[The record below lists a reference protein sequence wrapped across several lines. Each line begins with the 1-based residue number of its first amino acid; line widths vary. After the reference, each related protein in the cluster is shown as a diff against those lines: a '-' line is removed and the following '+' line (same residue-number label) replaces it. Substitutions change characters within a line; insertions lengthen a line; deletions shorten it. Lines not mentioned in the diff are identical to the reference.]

1 MTSRPRQVRAESWEQ
16 HSRPSLDARHRG
28 KLTEMLSAR
37 TGLDIVAC
45 EDATIDEWEGAGASC
60 TMRDGD
66 NMVGSEP
73 PALPGG
79 EVHRRAYRRMHD
91 LYLGNVSEQYGNW
104 PAPDLIVSD
113 GAYGVRGFRGDTT
126 DVSGLAEWYK
136 PHVLAWA
143 KAAKPSTSLWFWNTE
158 VGWATVHPLL
168 LATGWEYVQLAVWNK
183 GLAHIAG
190 NVNGKTIRQ
199 LPVVTEVSALY
210 RRKVYLCTG
219 DGQTLD
225 VKAWLRAEWQRSG
238 LPLNRAN
245 EACGVKNAAT
255 RKYLTQDWLWYWTPG
270 EAVEKMARYCHEYGK
285 AAGHPYFS
293 LDGQTPVTADAWDA
307 LRSVWNHRNGVTNVW
322 DRHPLADG
330 ERLKGT
336 MERSAPRTYKPT
348 KQSAAHLNQKPLDLM
363 LTQVYAAS
371 NEGDVIWEPF
381 GGLASASV
389 ASVLLGRKAYV
400 AELDDSFAS
409 LAAERLDEAE
419 EHLKANGV
427 YQFEESG
434 QWTK

>member
-1 MTSRPRQVRAESWEQ
+1 
-16 HSRPSLDARHRG
+16 
-28 KLTEMLSAR
+28 
-37 TGLDIVAC
+37 
-45 EDATIDEWEGAGASC
+45 
-60 TMRDGD
+60 
-66 NMVGSEP
+66 
-73 PALPGG
+73 
-79 EVHRRAYRRMHD
+79 MHD
-91 LYLGNVSEQYGNW
+91 LYSGNVSEKYGDW

-126 DVSGLAEWYK
+126 GASGLVEWYK
-136 PHVLAWA
+136 PHALAWA
-143 KAAKPSTSLWFWNTE
+143 KSAKPSTSLWFWNTE

-168 LATGWEYVQLAVWNK
+168 LATGWEYVQLAVWDK

-190 NVNGKTIRQ
+190 NINGKTIRQ

-210 RRKVYLCTG
+210 RRKVYLGTG

-225 VKAWLRAEWQRSG
+225 VKAWLRTEWQRSG

-245 EACGVKNAAT
+245 EACGVSNAAT
-255 RKYLTQDWLWYWTPG
+255 RKYLTQDWLWYWPPG
-270 EAVEKMARYCHEYGK
+270 EAVEKMARYCEEFGK
-285 AAGHPYFS
+285 ATNHPYFS
-293 LDGQTPVTADAWDA
+293 LDGQTSATADAWDA

-322 DRHPLADG
+322 NRRPLADG

-371 NEGDVIWEPF
+371 NEGDVVWEPF

-400 AELDDSFAS
+400 AELDDGFAS

-419 EHLKANGV
+419 EHLKANGICR
-427 YQFEESG
+427 FEENE
-434 QWTK
+434 Q

>member
-1 MTSRPRQVRAESWEQ
+1 
-16 HSRPSLDARHRG
+16 
-28 KLTEMLSAR
+28 
-37 TGLDIVAC
+37 
-45 EDATIDEWEGAGASC
+45 
-60 TMRDGD
+60 
-66 NMVGSEP
+66 
-73 PALPGG
+73 
-79 EVHRRAYRRMHD
+79 MHD

-199 LPVVTEVSALY
+199 LPIVTEVSALY
-210 RRKVYLCTG
+210 RRKVYLCAG

-255 RKYLTQDWLWYWTPG
+255 RKYLTQDWLWYWPPG
-270 EAVEKMARYCHEYGK
+270 EAVEKMARYCGEYGK
-285 AAGHPYFS
+285 ATGHPYFS
-293 LDGQTPVTADAWDA
+293 LDGRTPVTADAWDA

-322 DRHPLADG
+322 DRPPLADG

-336 MERSAPRTYKPT
+336 MERSAPRIYKPT

-409 LAAERLDEAE
+409 LAAKRLDEAE

-427 YQFEESG
+427 YRFDESG